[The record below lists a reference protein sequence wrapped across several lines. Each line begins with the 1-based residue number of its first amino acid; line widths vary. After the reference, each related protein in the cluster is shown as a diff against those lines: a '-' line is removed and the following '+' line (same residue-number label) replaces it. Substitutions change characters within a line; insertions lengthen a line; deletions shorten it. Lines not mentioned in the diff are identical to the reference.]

1 MTFGIDIYDRYQ
13 DITNTLAL
21 RGSPFDWAYVK
32 GTDGGGRAPV
42 RADTF
47 VSTLKS
53 IGLPVGLYHYAQLS
67 PTPETQAQTLA
78 EEVRRLAAT
87 GLPPALDLED
97 PHHAVFAT
105 QAFAFRFL
113 AELKRQGFPI
123 VVLYANTSM
132 LNAIRAWELDAKL
145 GGGLRIWAADYGGN
159 DADYDDEDRQRL
171 ARRYPHP
178 VWIHQYSS
186 TGSVP
191 GIPGNVDKNWMFGD
205 LTGDDD
211 MPTVRE
217 FWEDYRVQVLNQDG
231 SPVVDQNGT
240 PYKVSPQ
247 EILAHN
253 NRAAWGAKMQSD
265 ATQAALERFAAE
277 TNGML
282 AGLREAVAQLAADQ
296 DVDMDAVY
304 DAAKRGAM
312 EGVSSATVDV
322 DVNISGRTQ
331 FDTPSDTPNA

>member
-1 MTFGIDIYDRYQ
+1 MTFGIDVYDRYQ
-13 DITNTLAL
+13 DITNLLAL
-21 RGSPFDWAYVK
+21 QQSPFDWAYVK

-42 RADTF
+42 RADEF
-47 VSTLKS
+47 VRLLKP
-53 IGLPVGLYHYAQLS
+53 IMPVGLYHYAQLS
-67 PTPETQAQTLA
+67 PTPEAQANVLA
-78 EEVRRLAAT
+78 DEVARLKAY

-97 PHHAVFAT
+97 PHPAAYTT
-105 QAFAFRFL
+105 QAFALRFL
-113 AELKRQGFPI
+113 LQLKVRGFPR
-123 VVLYANTSM
+123 VGLYANTSM

-145 GGGLRIWAADYGGN
+145 GGGLLIWAADYGGN

-205 LTGDDD
+205 PTGDDD

-217 FWEDYRVQVLNQDG
+217 FWEDYRIQVLNQDG
-231 SPVVDQNGT
+231 SPVIGSDGK
-240 PYKVSPQ
+240 PYQVSPQ
-247 EILAHN
+247 EILAQN
-253 NRAAWGAKMQSD
+253 NRAVWGASFKAEAVRQG
-265 ATQAALERFAAE
+265 LEKFAAE

-282 AGLREAVAQLAADQ
+282 AGLREAVAQLASEQ

-304 DAAKRGAM
+304 DAAKRGAR
-312 EGVSSATVDV
+312 EGVESATVDV
-322 DVNISGRTQ
+322 DVNIAGRTQ
-331 FDTPSDTPNA
+331 FDTPGDTPDK